1 MVDSARLG
9 AVVDKGTAGS
19 SELVVEGDGGSQA
32 AEAGQDAFAEALEGA
47 GAVAFEGQDVFG
59 GPEDRFDALADRG
72 GELAAGVALVADQR
86 GMPPRSW
93 TLDRLGLSDPAWK
106 GVMSMPRTRPPYP
119 VEFRRETVEL
129 VRQGRSV
136 ADVAKSLGVSHQTL
150 RNWWKQIE
158 VDQGRREGL
167 TSDEKEELTQL
178 RRRVRVLEQER
189 EILKRAAAFFAR
201 EGNEIR

>member
-1 MVDSARLG
+1 
-9 AVVDKGTAGS
+9 
-19 SELVVEGDGGSQA
+19 
-32 AEAGQDAFAEALEGA
+32 
-47 GAVAFEGQDVFG
+47 
-59 GPEDRFDALADRG
+59 
-72 GELAAGVALVADQR
+72 
-86 GMPPRSW
+86 
-93 TLDRLGLSDPAWK
+93 
-106 GVMSMPRTRPPYP
+106 MPRTRPPYP

-129 VRQGRSV
+129 VRQGRSI

-150 RNWWKQIE
+150 RNWCKQIE